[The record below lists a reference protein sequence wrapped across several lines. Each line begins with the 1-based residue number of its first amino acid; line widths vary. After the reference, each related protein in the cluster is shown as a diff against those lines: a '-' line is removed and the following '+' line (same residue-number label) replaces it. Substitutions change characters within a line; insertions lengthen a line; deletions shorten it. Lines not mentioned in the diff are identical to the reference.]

1 MAAALL
7 GGILLL
13 TGCAETSGSDSA
25 AHPTTAPS
33 QDAPA
38 EVSGSVAPPSL
49 PAPPPSSRSRS
60 TAAAAPPSTRQT
72 PASVPGCRNVTVTGE
87 VKTAVTR
94 AYQRGFRRLAHIE
107 PEPRTFFY
115 GRCGTAR
122 YAATRFQPT
131 QGASEGELVGL
142 QDEGGAMKYFRATSG
157 SDWSYIATD
166 GFPPGPGGCG
176 GIRQI
181 PRALAAEW
189 RKCAIAR

>member
-13 TGCAETSGSDSA
+13 TGCAETSGSGSA
-25 AHPTTAPS
+25 AHPTTSPP

-49 PAPPPSSRSRS
+49 TAPPPSSRSRS
-60 TAAAAPPSTRQT
+60 TAAAAPPGTRP

-115 GRCGTAR
+115 GRCGTVR

-131 QGASEGELVGL
+131 RGASEDELVGL

-166 GFPPGPGGCG
+166 GFPPGAGGCG
-176 GIRQI
+176 DIRQI
-181 PRALAAEW
+181 PRALAAAW
-189 RKCAIAR
+189 RDCAIAR